1 MFPLRDNIPTSRPAV
16 VTIALLLANVLVYFL
31 WQKGGILHGPPDAET
46 VKWGWI
52 PYEIKHPGEQCVL
65 VESQGAIGCGDVGGQ
80 PSFWVTAF
88 TSMFMHG
95 SILHLGGNMLFLWI
109 FGDNVEDRLG
119 HVKFLVFYLLCG
131 FAATYAH
138 AVASPESMLP
148 AIGASGAISGVLGAY
163 LFLYPGARILT
174 LIFLG
179 FFVTTA
185 EIPALVYLPIWFLLQ
200 FVSGIASIGVATS
213 AGAEPGGVAWFAHIG
228 GFIAGPLLL
237 WAMGGRRPRRS
248 SRGSWA

>member
-1 MFPLRDNIPTSRPAV
+1 MLPLKDRNPSRTKPV
-16 VTIALLLANVLVYFL
+16 VTIVLIVANLVAFLYELSLGQAVEGWLMATAFVPGKVFGATGHPSLQVGNALLSMF
-31 WQKGGILHGPPDAET
+31 LHG
-46 VKWGWI
+46 GW
-52 PYEIKHPGEQCVL
+52 
-65 VESQGAIGCGDVGGQ
+65 A
-80 PSFWVTAF
+80 
-88 TSMFMHG
+88 
-95 SILHLGGNMLFLWI
+95 HLGGNMLFLWI